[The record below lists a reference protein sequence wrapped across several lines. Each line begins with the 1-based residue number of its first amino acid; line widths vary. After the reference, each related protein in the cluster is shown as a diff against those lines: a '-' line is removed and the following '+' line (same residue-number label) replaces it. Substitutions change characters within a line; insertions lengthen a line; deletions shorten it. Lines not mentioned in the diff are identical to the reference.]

1 MVANKQFIIAILT
14 TILCSMVVCNAQ
26 TSRSYMEN
34 EIIGQSIQGPIY
46 EVPHHAGTWVEWD
59 ASGDNIVMMD
69 GTMWKKSRSLD
80 GNVHYRYVGT
90 NGQTERFT
98 QYIEAIFN
106 TDFSK
111 MNIRYTF
118 GPMGMS
124 LQMVGKYSCLGDGK
138 QLAEDWINMSDE
150 E

>member
-1 MVANKQFIIAILT
+1 MRLYLSIFLFLSCVLVST
-14 TILCSMVVCNAQ
+14 AQ

-34 EIIGQSIQGPIY
+34 EIIGQSVQGPIS
-46 EVPHHAGTWVEWD
+46 EVPQHAGTWVEWD

-69 GTMWKKSRSLD
+69 GTKWKKSKSID
-80 GNVHYRYVGT
+80 GNIHYRYVGT
-90 NGQTERFT
+90 NGQPERFT

-106 TDFSK
+106 TDLSK

-118 GPMGMS
+118 GPIGMS
-124 LQMVGKYSCLGDGK
+124 IQMVGKYSCLGDGK
-138 QLAEDWINMSDE
+138 QLAEEWINMPDE